1 MLEKRKEEKERRK
14 DAEKNPEKKKQ
25 LEIMKYMKQS
35 KASESNS
42 LNKMS
47 DKELEAKVKEL
58 QKWDKL
64 DMKKITA
71 EQEILF
77 ID

>member
-1 MLEKRKEEKERRK
+1 
-14 DAEKNPEKKKQ
+14 
-25 LEIMKYMKQS
+25 
-35 KASESNS
+35 
-42 LNKMS
+42 MS

>member
-1 MLEKRKEEKERRK
+1 
-14 DAEKNPEKKKQ
+14 
-25 LEIMKYMKQS
+25 MKQS
-35 KASESNS
+35 KAPESNS
-42 LNKMS
+42 PNKMS